1 MQASLNTVLV
11 MYHKMV
17 TRPEIQMLTNTFA
30 AEEVKTTLPLTF
42 ERFEENNSLHRKHF
56 QASTFGRQ
64 AICKG

>member
-17 TRPEIQMLTNTFA
+17 TRPVIQMLTNTF

-42 ERFEENNSLHRKHF
+42 ERLEREGGVFKDRNK
-56 QASTFGRQ
+56 
-64 AICKG
+64 